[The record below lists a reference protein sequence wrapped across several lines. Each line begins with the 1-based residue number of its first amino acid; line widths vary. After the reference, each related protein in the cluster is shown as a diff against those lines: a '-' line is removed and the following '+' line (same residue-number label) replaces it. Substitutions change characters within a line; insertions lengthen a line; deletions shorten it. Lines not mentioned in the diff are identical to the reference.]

1 MTTKLEH
8 LDVLEAAV
16 IDTPTTAQ
24 VPPATPA
31 ILSAAEIAR
40 RLSPADHPDAVT
52 EAFVKRRMSSGRW
65 PSVKVGRLRGM
76 TEAQFQQ
83 AIDIESSEP
92 YPSKTRSAAGLS
104 PRTRHKPGRD
114 QS

>member
-1 MTTKLEH
+1 MTTEIEY

-16 IDTPTTAQ
+16 ADTPTTAET
-24 VPPATPA
+24 PPPA

-52 EAFVKRRMSSGRW
+52 EAFVKRRMSGGRW

>member
-1 MTTKLEH
+1 MTTEIEY

-16 IDTPTTAQ
+16 ADTPTTAETP
-24 VPPATPA
+24 PPA
-31 ILSAAEIAR
+31 
-40 RLSPADHPDAVT
+40 
-52 EAFVKRRMSSGRW
+52 
-65 PSVKVGRLRGM
+65 
-76 TEAQFQQ
+76 
-83 AIDIESSEP
+83 